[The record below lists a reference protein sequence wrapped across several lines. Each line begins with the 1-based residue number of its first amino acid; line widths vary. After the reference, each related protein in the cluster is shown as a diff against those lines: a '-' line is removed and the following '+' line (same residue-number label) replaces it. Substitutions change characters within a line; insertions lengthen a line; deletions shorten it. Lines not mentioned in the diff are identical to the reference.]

1 MQASAIEFRLRMLI
15 MVAIVL
21 VGFLAPWI
29 GFSDFGRRVP
39 LLEWLPLVVS
49 RTGLLRFAYA
59 APAVIVLGALIA
71 AAGMILRVWGAAY
84 LGYGIVHHEAMV
96 AWAVMAD
103 GPYRFMRNP
112 LYVGGWC
119 MMAAITLLMPP
130 SGALVSMVLLTVF
143 YLRLILGE
151 EAFLSA
157 TLGEPYKEYLL
168 ETPRLLPRL
177 RAGLL
182 AAGNKPH
189 WLTAALT
196 ELNAIGIFITLAVLS
211 WFYNYELLLKAILV
225 SFGLSLVVRALMPRG
240 RAGAESA

>member
-1 MQASAIEFRLRMLI
+1 MQASAIEFRLRVPI
-15 MVAIVL
+15 MVAIVML
-21 VGFLAPWI
+21 GFFAPWL
-29 GFSDFGRRVP
+29 GFSDLGMRVP
-39 LLEWLPLVVS
+39 LLAWLPLEAS
-49 RTGLLRFAYA
+49 RMGLLRFAYA
-59 APAVIVLGALIA
+59 TPTVILLGALIS

-84 LGYGIVHHEAMV
+84 LGYGTVHHGQMV
-96 AWAVMAD
+96 AWEVMAD

-112 LYVGGWC
+112 LYLGGWC
-119 MMAAITLLMPP
+119 MMLAIALLMPP

-151 EAFLSA
+151 EAFLCA
-157 TLGEPYKEYLL
+157 TLGEPYKEYLR

-182 AAGNKPH
+182 AFGNKPH

-196 ELNAIGIFITLAVLS
+196 ELNPIGVFITLAVLS

-240 RAGAESA
+240 RAKANPA